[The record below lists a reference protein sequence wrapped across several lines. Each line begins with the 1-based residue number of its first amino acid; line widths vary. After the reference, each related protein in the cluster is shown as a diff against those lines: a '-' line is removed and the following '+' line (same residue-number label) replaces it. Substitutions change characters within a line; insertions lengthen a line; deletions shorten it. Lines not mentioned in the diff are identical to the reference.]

1 MSLTRKLQS
10 VKGLTT
16 SQIKLIARH
25 MPRDTD
31 TLASALAN
39 EGQLSDKARARV
51 LEITS
56 THVRDQKSFDEC
68 LSHVQ
73 AFAKG
78 GPYGMQMLNTLIDV
92 ILGHFAMEKE
102 RWEIL
107 TSANVSMDLQ
117 TGKLIPIKGRGN

>member
-56 THVRDQKSFDEC
+56 THVRDQKSFD
-68 LSHVQ
+68 
-73 AFAKG
+73 
-78 GPYGMQMLNTLIDV
+78 
-92 ILGHFAMEKE
+92 
-102 RWEIL
+102 
-107 TSANVSMDLQ
+107 
-117 TGKLIPIKGRGN
+117 